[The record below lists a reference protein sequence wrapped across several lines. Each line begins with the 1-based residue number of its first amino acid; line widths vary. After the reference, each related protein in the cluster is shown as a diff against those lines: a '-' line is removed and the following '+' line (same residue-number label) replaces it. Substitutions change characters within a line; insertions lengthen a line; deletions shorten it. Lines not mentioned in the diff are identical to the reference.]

1 MYTNEKR
8 AFFVYQ
14 KCECDSSFETRLRFN
29 LRKKLK
35 IRMIAGARPKYA
47 RPRSLI
53 CKVVIFSILACA
65 KKDCSLEQINS
76 RP

>member
-1 MYTNEKR
+1 MKSEL
-8 AFFVYQ
+8 FSVYQ

-29 LRKKLK
+29 LRKKKLK

-76 RP
+76 GP